1 MKNTL
6 ILGLLAACALAGC
19 DYAQTLRFS
28 ESQAMTPSMRVET
41 DFRYH
46 GGWGWSLPAA
56 PGTVEAEAREGIGGE
71 VGGVGNAPP
80 AEAEARE
87 RIEAPVG
94 GGFAFRL
101 YGDWSH
107 RQVRDTDEVRLG
119 ETAQVDDVVFGPGPM
134 DVEGAFKINREDL
147 GFKFLFFTRRYY
159 FTAGIGVFW
168 THLAMEGS
176 VHTIPGAPAIR
187 SHFETKNWG
196 PGFVAFAEVCPGI
209 PEVRIYGQFTTW
221 NAFDGTGY
229 MVGTD
234 REIGVKG
241 RFRGISVFG
250 GWRWE
255 EIGGKTEYAAGE
267 SKLAFT
273 ITGPVFGVGVTF

>member
-1 MKNTL
+1 MKNSAMFGL
-6 ILGLLAACALAGC
+6 LLAAAALAGC

-28 ESQAMTPSMRVET
+28 ESQALMPSFRLET

-56 PGTVEAEAREGIGGE
+56 PGTPDAEMRDGKG
-71 VGGVGNAPP
+71 PP
-80 AEAEARE
+80 D
-87 RIEAPVG
+87 G
-94 GGFAFRL
+94 GGFGFRL

-107 RQVRDTDEVRLG
+107 RQVRDQDTVRSG
-119 ETAQVDDVVFGPGPM
+119 ETAVVDDVVFSPGPM

-147 GFKFLFFTRRYY
+147 GFKFMFFTRRYY
-159 FTAGIGVFW
+159 FTAGVGVFW
-168 THLAMEGS
+168 TYVWMDGS
-176 VHTIPGAPAIR
+176 VHTLAVAPPIR
-187 SHFETKNWG
+187 SHFATKNWG

-209 PEVRIYGQFTTW
+209 PEVRIYGQVTTW
-221 NAFDGTGY
+221 NAFDGEGY

-241 RFRGISVFG
+241 RFRGISIHG

-255 EIGGKTEYAAGE
+255 EIGGKTEHVAGE

-273 ITGPVFGVGVTF
+273 LSGPVFGVGVTF